1 MICLL
6 RYLSSLQIH
15 QFVPCIAITHQ
26 LCMQVL
32 KSDSIYTARAVHIIL
47 HSISIMCLRASIC
60 PTRSDFGGVDIIEP
74 PLQHLHTQWM
84 KVLREGGGEP
94 LTLEKVK
101 IPAAS
106 NSQSWSPQ
114 KVQRQAPPQII
125 LSSSLGLHIFKQLS
139 EHSHYSSN

>member
-84 KVLREGGGEP
+84 KVLREGGGATNVGESQDP
-94 LTLEKVK
+94 CGFQFSILVTSKSSTASTTSNNSFKLTRPSH
-101 IPAAS
+101 I
-106 NSQSWSPQ
+106 
-114 KVQRQAPPQII
+114 QAIVRTF
-125 LSSSLGLHIFKQLS
+125 SLLF
-139 EHSHYSSN
+139 